1 MYVTAIVL
9 AAGKGLRFSRPNSF
23 TVRGGIPTH
32 KSKMVE
38 SGISGVPKPLVEINS
53 KPIII
58 YCLKIISKHPSIK
71 DIVVVVNAQIRNRII
86 KAIKRYRISKIIRVV
101 AGGRRRQDSVYQ
113 GLGAIDERTDL
124 VLIHDGVRPF
134 ITKGIITSVIKKAKD
149 TGAAIVGVP
158 VKATVKEVSSK
169 FVVKRTLERDNLWEI
184 QTPQVFG
191 KDLILRAYEKS
202 GNADVTDDA
211 MLVEK
216 LGAKVSAVLGSY
228 DNIKITTPE
237 DLRLAEAI
245 LQCHT
250 E

>member
-1 MYVTAIVL
+1 MYVSAIVL
-9 AAGKGLRFSRPNSF
+9 AAGRGLRFR
-23 TVRGGIPTH
+23 
-32 KSKMVE
+32 
-38 SGISGVPKPLVEINS
+38 SGVPKPLVKINS
-53 KPIII
+53 QPIII

-101 AGGRRRQDSVYQ
+101 RGGRRRQDSVYQ

-158 VKATVKEVSSK
+158 VKATIKQVHSPQSTVHSRLLVKK
-169 FVVKRTLERDNLWEI
+169 TLNRDNLWEV

-191 KDLILRAYEKS
+191 KDLILKAYEKF

-245 LQCHT
+245 LQCRT

>member
-1 MYVTAIVL
+1 MYVSAIVL
-9 AAGKGLRFSRPNSF
+9 AAGKGLRLN
-23 TVRGGIPTH
+23 
-32 KSKMVE
+32 
-38 SGISGVPKPLVEINS
+38 SGVPKPLVKINS
-53 KPIII
+53 QPIII

-71 DIVVVVNAQIRNRII
+71 DIVVVVNTQTKNKII
-86 KAIKRYRISKIIRVV
+86 KAIKRYRISKIIQVV

-113 GLGAIDERTDL
+113 GLKIIDERTDL

-158 VKATVKEVSSK
+158 VKATIKQVHSPCLAGRQAQSIAHSRLLVKK
-169 FVVKRTLERDNLWEI
+169 TLSRDNLWEV
-184 QTPQVFG
+184 QTPQVFR
-191 KDLILRAYEKS
+191 KDLILRAYEKF

-216 LGAKVSAVLGSY
+216 LGAKVGVVLGSY

-237 DLRLAEAI
+237 DLRLAER
-245 LQCHT
+245 LLKKS
-250 E
+250 